1 MRDIEYPSESEPA
14 PETEKVDEKNAP
26 DLKTCPDCGEQ
37 VPAVARVCRFC
48 GCDIDLAEKREAQKK
63 LPFYK
68 RDLLFESKA
77 GAKKPQDRPIRVHQ
91 RTPPSCCGCSCIM
104 MLVAIALAMSLSIT
118 VFDSVSLPFALALGL
133 AASVVMAHAA
143 NLVFRLF
150 SGGRADLLVSA
161 RSKVAGARPGAQ

>member
-1 MRDIEYPSESEPA
+1 MRLAARRISRALNER
-14 PETEKVDEKNAP
+14 
-26 DLKTCPDCGEQ
+26 

-68 RDLLFESKA
+68 RDLLSESKA

-104 MLVAIALAMSLSIT
+104 MLISIALAMSLSLT
-118 VFDSVSLPFALALGL
+118 LFDSVSLLFALASGL
-133 AASVVMAHAA
+133 TASVVIANAE

-150 SGGRADLLVSA
+150 SRGRADLLISA
-161 RSKVAGARPGAQ
+161 GSKVAGARPGAQ